1 MVIIV
6 ESMALILVLILDS
19 IIIVVCSSRCAPGF
33 HDDSS
38 TCVPDC
44 VPNPC
49 FQNAVCQID
58 NGSVVCDC
66 EPIKPWYGQFCSL
79 YPQESDSDPVVGMAT
94 ATIAAIVVAVILV
107 LGK

>member
-6 ESMALILVLILDS
+6 ESVALILVMPDS
-19 IIIVVCSSRCAPGF
+19 IIIAVFSSRCAPGF
-33 HDDSS
+33 HDDGG
-38 TCVPDC
+38 TCVPNC

>member
-1 MVIIV
+1 MIITV
-6 ESMALILVLILDS
+6 ESVALILVLPDS
-19 IIIVVCSSRCAPGF
+19 IVIVVCSSRCAPGF
-33 HDDSS
+33 YGDGG
-38 TCVPDC
+38 TCVPNC

-79 YPQESDSDPVVGMAT
+79 YPKESDSDPVVGMAT